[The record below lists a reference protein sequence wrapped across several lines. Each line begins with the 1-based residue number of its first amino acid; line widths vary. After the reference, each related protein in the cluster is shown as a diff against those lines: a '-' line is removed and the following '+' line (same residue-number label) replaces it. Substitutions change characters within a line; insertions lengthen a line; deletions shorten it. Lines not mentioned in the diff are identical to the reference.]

1 MFAAVDDETSSKL
14 YWTFAAV
21 YCIPY
26 LASGLELDN
35 FAFVALLL
43 GILHIQI
50 ERIAQTE
57 PLELELP
64 EVLRS
69 LLRALPRTITALGRY
84 GSSIGGE
91 VEERFKRSD
100 DARRRRPDR
109 KYLEEKS
116 REARMELDEFDRK
129 RRQRE
134 RDRQEK

>member
-1 MFAAVDDETSSKL
+1 M
-14 YWTFAAV
+14 
-21 YCIPY
+21 PY
-26 LASGLELDN
+26 LASGFELDN
-35 FAFVALLL
+35 FAIVALLL

-57 PLELELP
+57 LLELELP

-69 LLRALPRTITALGRY
+69 LLRTLPRTITAVGRLG
-84 GSSIGGE
+84 GSIGGE
-91 VEERFKRSD
+91 VEERFRRSD

-129 RRQRE
+129 IRQRE
-134 RDRQEK
+134 KGR